1 MGKGVTRPGHGVNVG
16 RHGDVVWRDAVSE
29 RRVMAVTGAGKGIGA
44 AVARMAAERGYDL
57 LLTWGNDRGAAEATA
72 LACRE
77 AGATVELLQADAAD
91 PLATAHALEAGDA
104 RFGRL
109 DVLVANA
116 GTTGPA
122 STFLD
127 SSDATWRRVFEVNV
141 LGLASCCR
149 AAARRMARSR
159 GGRGGAIVCISSRA
173 PAFGSPFEFVHYAA
187 SKGAVDPLVL
197 GIAKEL
203 AEEGIRVNAVAPGM
217 IDTAIHAS
225 AGVPERVARI
235 VPTVPMKR
243 LGTPEEVAEAVLWLA
258 SDAASYVTGAVLD
271 VSGGR

>member
-1 MGKGVTRPGHGVNVG
+1 VN
-16 RHGDVVWRDAVSE
+16 E

-44 AVARMAAERGYDL
+44 AVARLAAARGHDL
-57 LLTWGNDRGAAEATA
+57 LLTWGSDRDAAEATVQ
-72 LACRE
+72 ACRA
-77 AGATVELLQADAAD
+77 AGATVELVQADAAD
-91 PLATAHALEAGDA
+91 ADATAHAFAAGDA

-116 GTTGPA
+116 GVTGPA

-127 SSDATWRRVFEVNV
+127 STDATWRRVFEVNV
-141 LGLASCCR
+141 LGLATACR
-149 AAARRMARSR
+149 AAATRMARST
-159 GGRGGAIVCISSRA
+159 GGRGGAIVCVSSRA

-187 SKGAVDPLVL
+187 SKGAVEPLVR

-217 IDTAIHAS
+217 IDTNIHAA
-225 AGVPERVARI
+225 AGIPERIARI

-243 LGTPEEVAEAVLWLA
+243 LGTAEEVAEAVLWLA